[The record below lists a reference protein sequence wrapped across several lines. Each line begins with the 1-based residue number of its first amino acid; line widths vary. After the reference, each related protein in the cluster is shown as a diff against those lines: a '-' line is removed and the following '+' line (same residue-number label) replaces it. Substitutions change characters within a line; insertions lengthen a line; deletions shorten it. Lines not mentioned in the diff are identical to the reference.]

1 MKGYK
6 KLIPLFL
13 GNKGIRIRGNLSSDE
28 FQKCL
33 IFSAKVIEVNIVR
46 ERLGHPTNVDCLT
59 DATNL
64 YFAKEY
70 EFDFICSSHGLE
82 HVANL

>member
-1 MKGYK
+1 MWGSLSVIKMKRYK

-13 GNKGIRIRGNLSSDE
+13 GNEGIRIGGNLSSDK

-33 IFSAKVIEVNIVR
+33 TYSAKVIEVNIVR
-46 ERLGHPTNVDCLT
+46 EHLGHPTNVDYLT

-64 YFAKEY
+64 YFAKKY
-70 EFDFICSSHGLE
+70 EF
-82 HVANL
+82 